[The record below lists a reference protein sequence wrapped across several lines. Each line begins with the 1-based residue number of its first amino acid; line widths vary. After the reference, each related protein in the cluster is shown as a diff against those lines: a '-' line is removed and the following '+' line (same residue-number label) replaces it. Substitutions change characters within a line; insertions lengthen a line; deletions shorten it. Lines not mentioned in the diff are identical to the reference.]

1 MLFDLEIIDH
11 LHPKTKEKKKKKKR
25 SHLLGST
32 CSDSGAG
39 VVAVQRHGNLKKKRI
54 RIPNSF
60 FFFLILPTKPSVPC
74 IIKVYLFNL
83 ISFPD
88 FDPYQAMF
96 RAVSKKRKK
105 NR

>member
-1 MLFDLEIIDH
+1 MLFDLEIIHH

-54 RIPNSF
+54 RMP
-60 FFFLILPTKPSVPC
+60 
-74 IIKVYLFNL
+74 
-83 ISFPD
+83 
-88 FDPYQAMF
+88 
-96 RAVSKKRKK
+96 
-105 NR
+105 

>member
-1 MLFDLEIIDH
+1 MGQRERRLRESCEIV
-11 LHPKTKEKKKKKKR
+11 
-25 SHLLGST
+25 G
-32 CSDSGAG
+32 
-39 VVAVQRHGNLKKKRI
+39 
-54 RIPNSF
+54 

-88 FDPYQAMF
+88 FGPYQAMF

-105 NR
+105 NH